1 MPRFCA
7 LGFMGLAFWVGWFAV
22 GAVLMLLLMGF
33 MAYFFRDPRRSI
45 PLNPESCCAADGK

>member
-1 MPRFCA
+1 MIRDGVPYVVVPSLLA

-22 GAVLMLLLMGF
+22 GAILMLLLMGF

-45 PLNPESCCAADGK
+45 RL

>member
-1 MPRFCA
+1 
-7 LGFMGLAFWVGWFAV
+7 MGLAFWVGWFAV